1 MGMIGL
7 VYLILVFLVCFTIVH
22 FFKLAAVGF
31 KSLRKKPEPKPV
43 EKKPEKKVEPVYYI
57 VEKKRAKRSYSAP
70 KEIQF
75 KDK

>member
-7 VYLILVFLVCFTIVH
+7 LYLILIFLACFAVVAILR
-22 FFKLAAVGF
+22 LAALGI
-31 KSLRKKPEPKPV
+31 KSLRKKPEPKPP

-57 VEKKRAKRSYSAP
+57 VEKKRSRKSYSAP

-75 KDK
+75 KDR

>member
-1 MGMIGL
+1 MKMIGL
-7 VYLILVFLVCFTIVH
+7 LYIILIYLVCFALVH
-22 FFKLAAVGF
+22 LLKLAAIGF
-31 KSLRKKPEPKPV
+31 KSLRKKPEPKPP
-43 EKKPEKKVEPVYYI
+43 EKKPDKKPEPVYYI

>member
-1 MGMIGL
+1 MIGL
-7 VYLILVFLVCFTIVH
+7 LYIILIYLVCFALVH
-22 FFKLAAVGF
+22 LLKLASIGL
-31 KSLRKKPEPKPV
+31 KSLRKKPEPKPP
-43 EKKPEKKVEPVYYI
+43 EKKPEKKPEPVYYI